1 MNELTSKIINLLNKQ
16 GKKGLPFQDLTH
28 KLKIK
33 SKRIKEFRIALEEL
47 EDAGQIV
54 QKKNRVISTA
64 LLGYLPAEIVR
75 INRTF
80 GFAKTVEEKE
90 EYFIPGKFL
99 MGALPGDLVL
109 IREIAARGDS
119 PEGEVVKIVRQGN
132 GEFTGKVVLEDGH
145 YAIQPDIL
153 MRQSL
158 PLKKFELNGAKE
170 GDKVLAR
177 ICSRGKRHS
186 EHRAE
191 IVSTY
196 GDADSAASC
205 AKAVLDLN
213 GISEEFPYEVLD
225 TARYLQKRGIKTR
238 DYLERMDLRGD
249 IIFTIDGADSKDL
262 DDAVSLVKY
271 SDCYQLGVHIADVSH
286 YVPYKGDI
294 DREAFFRGT
303 SIYYA
308 NRVIPMLP
316 RELSNGICSLN
327 PHEDRLALSALLTL
341 DLEGNLID
349 FDFQKS
355 VICSRVKGVYSEV
368 NAILAGEADTEILKK
383 YEQVHDTILLMK
395 ELADLRTKKKRD
407 RGAPEIVTRESK
419 IIVGEDGKTADI
431 KPRVSGAAETLIEE
445 FMLLANEAAAMA
457 GKMKELPFVYRVHEG
472 PTPEKME
479 KLNQTLRLLG
489 LRSRDLSAN
498 VKPKALAEILQKAKG
513 TQYDSIVNVQ
523 VLRAMSKA
531 KYSESPIGHYG
542 LALENYAHFTSPIRR
557 YSDLVV
563 HRVLSAVLED
573 KPLEEIRRKYNK
585 FAPKAAAQASQT
597 EITAMKIE
605 RECEDCYKAEYMKAH
620 IGEEFEGIISSVAQ
634 HGIYVELPNTVEG
647 LVRAEDLPDGE
658 YFFDELMSFKNMT
671 TGESFRIGDRV
682 TVQCVKSDVN
692 SGNID
697 FELVTKQKR

>member
-1 MNELTSKIINLLNKQ
+1 MNELSSKIITVLNKQ
-16 GKKGLPFQDLTH
+16 GKKGIAFRDLEH

-33 SKRIKEFRIALEEL
+33 NKRVKELRIALEEL
-47 EDAGQIV
+47 ESEGKIL
-54 QKKNRVISTA
+54 QKKNRVVSTA
-64 LLGYLPAEIVR
+64 QTGCLAAEIVR
-75 INRTF
+75 VNRTF
-80 GFAKTVEEKE
+80 GFAKTLDEDC

-99 MGALPGDLVL
+99 LGSLPGDIVL
-109 IREIAARGDS
+109 IRKIPGRGDS
-119 PEGEVVKIVRQGN
+119 PEGEVVRIIRQGT
-132 GEFTGKVVLEDGH
+132 GEFTGRIVIEDGR
-145 YAIQPDIL
+145 YAIEPDVL
-153 MRQSL
+153 MKQTL
-158 PLKKFELNGAKE
+158 PLKKSELNGAKE

-177 ICSRGKRHS
+177 ISSRGKRHC

-196 GDADSAASC
+196 GDAETAASC
-205 AKAVLDLN
+205 SKAVLDFN

-225 TARYLQKRGIKTR
+225 KARYLQKRGIKDR
-238 DYLERMDLRGD
+238 DYLNRIDLRGE

-271 SDCYQLGVHIADVSH
+271 DDCYQLGVHIADVSH
-286 YVPYKGDI
+286 YVQYKSDI
-294 DREAFFRGT
+294 DKEAFIRGT

-308 NRVIPMLP
+308 DKVIPMLP

-349 FDFQKS
+349 FDFQKT

-368 NAILAGEADTEILKK
+368 NELLSGKADEKILKK
-383 YEQVHDTILLMK
+383 YEMVADTLFLMK
-395 ELADLRTKKKRD
+395 ELADLRTAKKRQ

-419 IIVGEDGKTADI
+419 IITDEMGKAVDI
-431 KPRVSGAAETLIEE
+431 KPRVSGAAEVLIEE

-479 KLNQTLRLLG
+479 KLNTTLRLLG
-489 LRSRDLSAN
+489 LQSRDLSAN
-498 VKPKALAEILQKAKG
+498 VKPKALAEILKKAKD
-513 TQYDSIVNVQ
+513 TKYDSIVNIQ

-531 KYSESPIGHYG
+531 KYSENPIGHYG

-557 YSDLVV
+557 YSDLEV
-563 HRVLSAVLED
+563 HRVLTEVLED
-573 KPLEEIRRKYNK
+573 RPLEEIRRKYHK

-597 EITAMKIE
+597 EMTAMKIE
-605 RECEDCYKAEYMKAH
+605 RECEDCYKAEYMKEH

-634 HGIYVELPNTVEG
+634 HGIYVELPNTIEG
-647 LVRAEDLPDGE
+647 LVRREDLPDGE
-658 YFFDELMSFKNMT
+658 YFFDELMSFKNLT
-671 TGESFRIGDRV
+671 TGQVFRIGDQV
-682 TVQCVKSDVN
+682 TVQCIKSDVN

-697 FELVTKQKR
+697 FMLKTK